1 MTKSDTQTTT
11 NELEGIKGWLILV
24 GIGIVIAPLRLT
36 VSISEAFKP
45 LFENGTWEKLTT
57 VGSDSYLP
65 FFQALIVAEGI
76 FNACLMLGSIYL
88 IYLFI
93 TKSKYFPK
101 LFIAIGVV
109 SIIGIIIDSY
119 LVTLVIAS
127 AELFEAETV
136 KELTKTMV
144 GYGIWIPYMLK
155 SERVKNTF
163 VK

>member
-1 MTKSDTQTTT
+1 MTQNDTQTT
-11 NELEGIKGWLILV
+11 NALEGIKGWLIFV
-24 GIGIVIAPLRLT
+24 GIGIVFAPLRLT

-45 LFENGTWEKLTT
+45 LFESGTWEKLTT
-57 VGSDSYLP
+57 VGSDSYIP
-65 FFQALIVAEGI
+65 NFQVLVVAEGI
-76 FNACLMLGSIYL
+76 YNACLMIALIYL

-93 TKSKYFPK
+93 TKSKNFPK

-109 SIIGIIIDSY
+109 SVIGLIVDSY

-127 AELFEAETV
+127 AELFDAETA
-136 KELTKTMV
+136 KELAKTIV
-144 GYGIWIPYMLK
+144 GYGVWIPYMLK

>member
-93 TKSKYFPK
+93 TKSKNFPK

-109 SIIGIIIDSY
+109 SVIGLIVDSY

-127 AELFEAETV
+127 AELFDAETA
-136 KELTKTMV
+136 KELAKTIV
-144 GYGIWIPYMLK
+144 GYGVWIPYMLK